1 MAVSSGLSRALLGL
15 GQGYMNARN
24 QGRRERQNLITTNAR
39 LKSDRQRNAIEMAKL
54 TSLDEDRADRR
65 RSDAAAAKLKQE
77 EFRQKTL
84 GDVGLEMDR
93 GMKRLEGRTGAE
105 LDTGIH
111 QLRGNIMNLFGAT
124 PDRPYGLTQDQLDRS
139 LAAPGSIIPG
149 VFERK
154 IGAGNL
160 VNPDYG
166 NDPTTQFYD
175 PQSIQEIY
183 GEDTPQV
190 GQSMATRPEGS
201 RNFLEF
207 SNTPIDNQTKDI
219 MGMMG
224 QGAYKYLGGQM
235 AMPQD
240 FGDMMSMKPGGTFR
254 SPEDIQKAVKSGIP
268 DSVMISRER
277 EATPKDVPMR
287 AKYGMKETDLA
298 RIDQQKASAAAS
310 TSKIQIAERKLQP
323 EIDLM
328 IARTR
333 KFNTDIKLAPF
344 KAAAAQASTAMQQ
357 ARLNLA
363 ALKENNLMIRHGDM
377 MAYRGTDMERKI
389 NEERALN
396 VRSVFTSM
404 GDLQKSLT
412 MAAQAKAALEG
423 NPNFDSK
430 SPQGKQALK
439 DINDMMAGMQK
450 NIDDIQVWGATET
463 GSPLEQTNIGM
474 TGAYLE
480 NQGFVTDNPQ
490 LGALGSSMRNR
501 PGLFASMGT
510 RYPYEVGRASGL
522 YQGVDPAA
530 AAFAQRFGGRE
541 PDSGGMAGA
550 AGARPTGGGAKQTG
564 GASPTVGKP
573 KPAGGGPKP
582 TVVAPM
588 TREQLLKAHMDALKG
603 GK

>member
-15 GQGYMNARN
+15 GQGYMNARS
-24 QGRRERQNLITTNAR
+24 QGRRERQNVITTNAR

-54 TSLDEDRADRR
+54 SSLDEDRADRR
-65 RSDAAAAKLKQE
+65 KSDAAAARLKQE
-77 EFRQKTL
+77 EFRQRTL

-124 PDRPYGLTQDQLDRS
+124 PDRPYGITQDQIDRS
-139 LAAPGSIIPG
+139 LAAPGSVIPG

-166 NDPTTQFYD
+166 SDPTTQFYD

-207 SNTPIDNQTKDI
+207 ANTPIDDQTKDL

-224 QGAYKYLGGQM
+224 QGAAKYLGGQM
-235 AMPQD
+235 RMPQD
-240 FGDMMSMKPGGTFR
+240 FGDMMSMQPGGAFR
-254 SPEDIQKAVKSGIP
+254 SPEEIQKAVKSGIP

-287 AKYGMKETDLA
+287 ATYGMKETDKA
-298 RIDQQKASAAAS
+298 NIEGKKASAAAS
-310 TSKIQIAERKLQP
+310 TSRIQIAERKLQP

-328 IARTR
+328 IARTK
-333 KFNTDIKLAPF
+333 KFATDTKLAPF

-363 ALKENNLMIRHGDM
+363 ALKESNLMMRHGDM

-412 MAAQAKAALEG
+412 MAAQAKANLEG

-430 SPQGKQALK
+430 SAEGKQALK

-474 TGAYLE
+474 SGAYFE
-480 NQGFVTDNPQ
+480 NQGFVTDNPT
-490 LGALGSSMRNR
+490 LAALGSTMRNR

-530 AAFAQRFGGRE
+530 AAFAQRFNRE
-541 PDSGGMAGA
+541 PDSGGMAGG
-550 AGARPTGGGAKQTG
+550 GARPTGGGVKQTG
-564 GASPTVGKP
+564 GASPAGGKP

-588 TREQLLKAHMDALKG
+588 TRQQLLDAHIAALRA